1 MMSSLFEHQASSVQL
16 PEWPLGHLSMLL
28 LCALLISVVFSC
40 VFHSTA
46 KTRILAALRYFL
58 LFVILTLA
66 LGWLMLPFSH

>member
-1 MMSSLFEHQASSVQL
+1 MTLPIELTASRIQT
-16 PEWPLGHLSMLL
+16 PAWPLGHFGTLL

-46 KTRILAALRYFL
+46 KARILAALRYFL
-58 LFVILTLA
+58 LLIIFTLA